1 MMSLTLQFHFSTR
14 SYVLLRDNRFY
25 RPVQC
30 YTTGDFRAVCPPFLG
45 GIFALMQTPTL
56 YQSTPYA
63 PATWGKHTLAWG
75 SRTYVMGILNITP
88 DSFSRDGLL
97 LDQLSREEV
106 VQLAV
111 ERAQRM
117 VAEGAQLIDVG
128 GESTRPS
135 TAGEAPLSAEVE
147 RERVVPVI
155 EALVAAL
162 PPSVIISID
171 TYKASTAA
179 AALDAGATLVNDVWG
194 LHADPELAA
203 LVAER
208 GVPIV
213 LMSNLRGQQRREP
226 VADVTRRLANSIELA
241 LAAGIPWEHLI
252 LDPGFGFGL
261 AGAENLRV
269 LNRLSELRA
278 LGRPLLV
285 GTSRKSHIGL
295 VLGTPVEDRLEG
307 TAATVTLAIAGGADI
322 VRVHDV
328 RQMAR
333 VVKMADAVVRGW
345 QEAAQ

>member
-1 MMSLTLQFHFSTR
+1 
-14 SYVLLRDNRFY
+14 
-25 RPVQC
+25 
-30 YTTGDFRAVCPPFLG
+30 
-45 GIFALMQTPTL
+45 
-56 YQSTPYA
+56 
-63 PATWGKHTLAWG
+63 
-75 SRTYVMGILNITP
+75 
-88 DSFSRDGLL
+88 
-97 LDQLSREEV
+97 
-106 VQLAV
+106 
-111 ERAQRM
+111 
-117 VAEGAQLIDVG
+117 
-128 GESTRPS
+128 
-135 TAGEAPLSAEVE
+135 
-147 RERVVPVI
+147 
-155 EALVAAL
+155 
-162 PPSVIISID
+162 
-171 TYKASTAA
+171 
-179 AALDAGATLVNDVWG
+179 
-194 LHADPELAA
+194 
-203 LVAER
+203 
-208 GVPIV
+208 
-213 LMSNLRGQQRREP
+213 MSNLRGQPRREP